1 MTEDKKPALSG
12 RGQNSIELK
21 GNIFFDSGNA
31 TGDMEDDDGL
41 IEAGCL
47 SAQLIVIKMK
57 PPLRLFITC

>member
-21 GNIFFDSGNA
+21 GNIFFNSDNA

-41 IEAGCL
+41 IEAGSL
-47 SAQLIVIKMK
+47 PAQLMEVMV
-57 PPLRLFITC
+57 